1 MLKVL
6 LIYENRQISHQ
17 VKSMMQIEGTL
28 GEISVEEILGD
39 VNRILEDINSFEAD
53 YIVLEMQKEMASL
66 VTELLVKNCRIQQ
79 EKIVDFYKMYYGL
92 FTGPKIQKLM
102 KNPQYYDIK
111 GMIIGLSHA
120 ETGLV
125 SSMFPETTC
134 NIATGGQDIYY
145 NLKSLEWCRKHHKN
159 KLKDLEYVIFDMY
172 DYSYFNV
179 DTSLGK
185 NAVNYYVNWD
195 GYLWDGHHF
204 DDNKNFNYSFEQ
216 LRQIIETQNNNGITP
231 QEQENFKLL
240 FPEILNN
247 FLHEQLD
254 DDFKV
259 KNITKVVTKQELDA
273 YEIETSVVK
282 KEFSETKRENREAFE
297 KILILLREIN
307 PNMKIKIVLMPRTVC
322 VEKKME
328 AYDKILRTEYMAY
341 LEEMQ
346 KKYSF
351 EIFDLKGLEEI
362 STHQEYYYDGEHLN
376 RKGAEQFTK
385 YFLENCME

>member
-6 LIYENRQISHQ
+6 LVYENQEISRQ
-17 VKSMMQIEGTL
+17 VESMMKIECTL
-28 GEISVEEILGD
+28 GKVSVQEIQGD
-39 VNRILEDINSFEAD
+39 ALHTLEDINNFEAD
-53 YIVLEMQKEMASL
+53 YVVLEMRKEMAAL
-66 VTELLVKNCRIQQ
+66 VTELLVKNCQIPQ
-79 EKIVDFYKMYYGL
+79 ERIVDFYKMYQGM
-92 FTGPKIQKLM
+92 FAGPKIQKLM
-102 KNPQYYDIK
+102 KNPKYYHMK

-120 ETGLV
+120 ETGIV

-159 KLKDLEYVIFDMY
+159 ALKDLEYVIFDMY

-204 DDNKNFNYSFEQ
+204 DDNKNFEYSFVQ
-216 LRQIIETQNNNGITP
+216 LREIIEAQNNNGITK
-231 QEQENFKLL
+231 QDQENFKLL
-240 FPEILNN
+240 FPEILES

-259 KNITKVVTKQELDA
+259 KNITKVVTEQELEA

-282 KEFSETKRENREAFE
+282 KEFSETKKENRESFE
-297 KILILLREIN
+297 KLLVLLRELN
-307 PNMKIKIVLMPRTVC
+307 PNMKIKIVLMPRTAY

-328 AYDKILRTEYMAY
+328 VYDKVLRTEYMEY
-341 LEEMQ
+341 LEQMQ

-362 STHQEYYYDGEHLN
+362 SAHREYYYDGEHLN
-376 RKGAEQFTK
+376 RQGAEQFTK
-385 YFLENCME
+385 YFLENCMG